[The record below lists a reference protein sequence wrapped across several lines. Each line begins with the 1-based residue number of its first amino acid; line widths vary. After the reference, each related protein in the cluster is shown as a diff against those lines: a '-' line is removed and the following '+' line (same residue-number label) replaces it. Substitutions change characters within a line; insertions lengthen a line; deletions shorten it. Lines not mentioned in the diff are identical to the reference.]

1 MHLLD
6 LLAAR
11 PRPAAALLMTLTRR
25 CPLSCAHCSTASA
38 TDSEQLDAAPLTAF
52 AETFRPADRPD
63 FLLLTGGEPLL
74 RPRLVTTLAE
84 TARAAGVR
92 SQLQTGMF
100 FARDADGG
108 GRVPPPIAAA
118 LAAVDHVSASLDVFH
133 EAEVPRARVL
143 DVLRALHEAG
153 KDVSVQLTGRGP
165 DDPYLAEATGEIRR
179 AFGDRV
185 PVLVAQVRAAGRAA
199 AWLPEAGPTAVPRG
213 AAPCAMAAWPVV
225 AFDGTVVACCNQSV
239 VDGLG
244 GRLPGHLRLGH
255 VADDDWPT
263 IRRRLVER
271 PLLRGIRTLGPVH
284 LADTLAGAPR
294 NAAPSGE
301 GDAGYCGTCV
311 SALGGPDAARAARA
325 RLRRTGARVLEHEI
339 GRLVED
345 GGADGFL
352 AGHGV
357 DGYRELARLGAPAP
371 TAPAGPGRAG
381 GAA

>member
-74 RPRLVTTLAE
+74 RPRLVETLAG

-92 SQLQTGMF
+92 TQLQTGMF
-100 FARDADGG
+100 FARDAAGG
-108 GRVPPPIAAA
+108 GRVPPPVADA

-165 DDPYLAEATGEIRR
+165 DDPYLAEATGDIRR
-179 AFGDRV
+179 ALDDRV
-185 PVLVAQVRAAGRAA
+185 PILVARVRPAGRAA
-199 AWLPEAGPTAVPRG
+199 AWLPDAGPAAVPHG

-225 AFDGTVVACCNQSV
+225 AFDGTVVACCNQNV

-263 IRRRLVER
+263 IRRRLLGR

-284 LADTLAGAPR
+284 LAGALA
-294 NAAPSGE
+294 AAPGGAGPSGQ

-311 SALGGPDAARAARA
+311 GALGTPDAARAARA
-325 RLRRTGARVLEHEI
+325 RLRHAGARVLEREI
-339 GRLVED
+339 GGLVER

-357 DGYRELARLGAPAP
+357 DGYRDLARLGAPGH
-371 TAPAGPGRAG
+371 TAGAGPGRAG
-381 GAA
+381 GVA